1 VIQAQVHQTRRI
13 RTDLQH
19 ACAAREAAIER
30 HDLPSLVDL
39 TARIDALLDE
49 MAQLRGLRREV

>member
-1 VIQAQVHQTRRI
+1 MIQTQVHQRARI

-19 ACAAREAAIER
+19 ACAAREAALER

-39 TARIDALLDE
+39 AARIDALLDE
-49 MAQLRGLRREV
+49 MARLRAARH